1 MSIFLQLYFLKE
13 HAWFPCVKS
22 LLVHMRYAC
31 VKSLLVHMSYTYLDR
46 SC

>member
-1 MSIFLQLYFLKE
+1 MSIFLQFYFLKE

-22 LLVHMRYAC
+22 LLVRMRYAC
-31 VKSLLVHMSYTYLDR
+31 VKSLLVHMSYIYLDR